1 MDNAFILQLARA
13 ATAQPEPEPEP
24 EPRATALRFALAAG
38 PGRVA
43 VVQQDKAVGIGGVAW
58 QACLAL
64 GHALDRDRGLF
75 PHPAP
80 ARVLELGCG
89 TALCGLCAWLL
100 GAEEV
105 VVTDSA
111 DCRSLVE
118 RSILETR
125 ESLPEGAR
133 ELGAIRYAPLR
144 WGQPT
149 PAEVAGEWD
158 LVLGSDLTYNEEDH
172 SILLQTLR
180 DVCTERSRVVL
191 AHQRRP
197 LAAAE
202 VDPLERFI
210 SLAKESGFCVGALRD
225 LPSPA
230 DGVCSGQAVP
240 KVALEAVAL
249 VLTLGAEPAA
259 PSLAAAGEQ
268 PCGSCPG
275 IFDAD
280 HFSQRY
286 LSLEDSGSTCR
297 CHTNC
302 EPPRYR

>member
-125 ESLPEGAR
+125 ESLPEGA

-172 SILLQTLR
+172 SVLLRTLR

-225 LPSPA
+225 LPTPA
-230 DGVCSGQAVP
+230 QDVCSGQAVP

-268 PCGSCPG
+268 PGG
-275 IFDAD
+275 AR
-280 HFSQRY
+280 HK
-286 LSLEDSGSTCR
+286 CR
-297 CHTNC
+297 AAGA
-302 EPPRYR
+302 